1 VVGHDIGLMVA
12 YAYAAQFPNE
22 TEKLAV
28 MDAFLPEWKDGSDLR
43 CAECLAFPFNGE
55 YPEKLVQGRERTY
68 FEYFWNVFAA
78 DETHSIPEASARLI
92 PLPMPDLGGCER
104 PGLTSRRGAISNGV
118 RAALKDE
125 AHDAGVVDPAARSR

>member
-1 VVGHDIGLMVA
+1 MSIFAPRVVSNCSLKIEKACVVGHDIGLMVA

-28 MDAFLPEWKDGSDLR
+28 MDAFLPGVEGWEAIYDAPNVWHFR
-43 CAECLAFPFNGE
+43 FNGE

-78 DETHSIPEASARLI
+78 DKAHSIPEAERKAYTATYAR
-92 PLPMPDLGGCER
+92 P
-104 PGLTSRRGAISNGV
+104 GV
-118 RAALKDE
+118 RAALKDK
-125 AHDAGVVDPAARSR
+125 ADDAGVVDRR